1 MEEPRTF
8 QELAKQCAHFL
19 NPDTLAAF
27 SFEICLTSI
36 RDKAFLTT
44 TLRYLMRLFT
54 HCKQRHSIGRRINY
68 GYEIFTICPI
78 ICVYPEKCFKLQR
91 ICVDYNSNNISADLQ
106 EAVDA
111 GKLYSSKLTEITEF
125 FMVGETVEFRDIPET
140 VTEGLVELAYIF
152 HNKYKTWHTRY
163 MSEIAAEL
171 LHYYRRLEELTVMHN
186 HPVMTA
192 ICYTQVEELRK
203 SALKSFGQNKLRA
216 MDNDVLNSLK
226 GIAINAHNNKGNLTD
241 PAQRMEQM
249 LIIHRVCRRIHHY
262 RGGDA
267 LREFVDHYLIDSD

>member
-8 QELAKQCAHFL
+8 QELAKQCAYFL

-36 RDKAFLTT
+36 QDKAFLTT
-44 TLRYLMRLFT
+44 TMRYLMRLFT
-54 HCKQRHSIGRRINY
+54 HCKQRHSIGRRIDY
-68 GYEIFTICPI
+68 GYETFIICPI
-78 ICVYPEKCFKLQR
+78 ICVYPEQCFKFQR
-91 ICVDYNSNNISADLQ
+91 ISVDNNSNNISVDLR

-125 FMVGETVEFRDIPET
+125 FMVGETVEFHDIPET

-152 HNKYKTWHTRY
+152 HTKYKTWHSRY
-163 MSEIAAEL
+163 MSGIATEL
-171 LHYYRRLEELTVMHN
+171 LNHYRRLEELTVKHD
-186 HPVMTA
+186 HPVITA
-192 ICYTQVEELRK
+192 LSYTKVEELRK
-203 SALKSFGQNKLRA
+203 SALKSFGKNKLRA

-226 GIAINAHNNKGNLTD
+226 GIAISAHNNKGNLTD
-241 PAQRMEQM
+241 PARRMQQM
-249 LIIHRVCRRIHHY
+249 LIIHRVCKRIHHY

-267 LREFVDHYLIDSD
+267 LREFVDHYLIDND